1 VSAPV
6 DIATALADEK
16 LLGASFPD
24 LSTWETWL
32 AVIKAA
38 FGRPLNREERRAFES
53 VAGGRKSPQRRV
65 RELWALLGRRSGKSR
80 IAASLAVYLATLVD
94 HSPRLS
100 PGEIGMVLVLAASR
114 AQASVVFGYAKGI
127 LEASPLLSAL
137 IESVSADEI
146 KLSNG
151 IVIATHSASHRTVR
165 GRTIVGVIFDEVS
178 FWRDETGALPDK
190 EIYRAVLP
198 ALATTGGLL
207 IGISS
212 PYRQRGL
219 LHDRFK
225 GFFGQ
230 DSDDVLVVKGATELF
245 NPTIDKDLVA
255 QARIDDIESARA
267 EWDGEFRT
275 DSSALLEDE
284 LIDDAIDRDRPLEL
298 PYRSGRRYVTF
309 VDASAGRH
317 DAFCM
322 CVAHRE
328 EERIVVDLIRGRKPP
343 FDPATVAAEFSGTAR
358 AYGCTSVTG
367 DNYSGDWVKKA
378 FEAAGVQYLQAE
390 KPKSQLYL
398 EGLTAFTRGQLSFP
412 EHKPLIREL
421 RLLERRVS
429 RSGKDAVDHPV
440 GGADDHANVL
450 FGAITMLAGGGVQ
463 LNMTRQSIEAF
474 GKGMAEIGRRSQAGT
489 LRAFGRGGSTSF
501 CKW

>member
-1 VSAPV
+1 
-6 DIATALADEK
+6 
-16 LLGASFPD
+16 
-24 LSTWETWL
+24 
-32 AVIKAA
+32 
-38 FGRPLNREERRAFES
+38 
-53 VAGGRKSPQRRV
+53 
-65 RELWALLGRRSGKSR
+65 
-80 IAASLAVYLATLVD
+80 
-94 HSPRLS
+94 
-100 PGEIGMVLVLAASR
+100 
-114 AQASVVFGYAKGI
+114 
-127 LEASPLLSAL
+127 
-137 IESVSADEI
+137 
-146 KLSNG
+146 
-151 IVIATHSASHRTVR
+151 
-165 GRTIVGVIFDEVS
+165 
-178 FWRDETGALPDK
+178 
-190 EIYRAVLP
+190 
-198 ALATTGGLL
+198 
-207 IGISS
+207 
-212 PYRQRGL
+212 
-219 LHDRFK
+219 
-225 GFFGQ
+225 
-230 DSDDVLVVKGATELF
+230 
-245 NPTIDKDLVA
+245 
-255 QARIDDIESARA
+255 
-267 EWDGEFRT
+267 
-275 DSSALLEDE
+275 
-284 LIDDAIDRDRPLEL
+284 
-298 PYRSGRRYVTF
+298 
-309 VDASAGRH
+309 
-317 DAFCM
+317 M